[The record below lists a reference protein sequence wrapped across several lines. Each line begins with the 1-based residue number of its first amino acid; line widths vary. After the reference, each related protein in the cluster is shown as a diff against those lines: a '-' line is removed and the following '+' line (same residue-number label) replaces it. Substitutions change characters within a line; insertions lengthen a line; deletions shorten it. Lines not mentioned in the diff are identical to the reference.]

1 MAEVRPDAVTFIDVI
16 QVIKTVA
23 VRGSGTEEDPFRNIT
38 QFWTLD
44 GSLIVEFDIQ
54 KMAGEIISDYQGRSA
69 ALREMM
75 K

>member
-1 MAEVRPDAVTFIDVI
+1 MTEVRPDAVTFIDVI

-23 VRGSGTEEDPFRNIT
+23 VRGAGTEEDPFRNIT

-44 GSLIVEFDIQ
+44 GSLIVEFDIR

>member
-1 MAEVRPDAVTFIDVI
+1 MTEVRPDAVTFIDVI

-23 VRGSGTEEDPFRNIT
+23 VRGAGTEEDPFRNIT